1 MGGGGGSD
9 ERESTLNQILTE
21 MDGFEGNTGIIILAA
36 TNRADVLDPA
46 LLRPGR
52 FDRRVPVDL
61 PDVSGRLSILKV
73 HAKGK
78 PLGPTASLEKTAKRT
93 IGFSGASLA
102 NLMNEAAIVAA
113 RRSKT
118 EISADEIDYAIDRI
132 QVRHVTP
139 HLSPATPTFSHPIS
153 PPCIPHICR
162 WGCRRT
168 RGRRSPTASGW
179 WRTTRRGTPSSGC

>member
-1 MGGGGGSD
+1 
-9 ERESTLNQILTE
+9 

-153 PPCIPHICR
+153 RPHIC
-162 WGCRRT
+162 GGDAEGHGDVVPQPPAAGGVP
-168 RGRRSPTASGW
+168 RGGVRPPRACLSPT
-179 WRTTRRGTPSSGC
+179 TTWSPR